1 MFPAYLCQSYAFTS
15 QVSNLYHLQ
24 HQVDP
29 GRYNFYKNY
38 SAFHAKDEV
47 FFLLVSCLP
56 VNFGITSGIV
66 APEEYIFFNQVTM
79 GHKKKTQPT

>member
-1 MFPAYLCQSYAFTS
+1 VFPAYLCQSYAFTS

-29 GRYNFYKNY
+29 GRYNFYKNILH
-38 SAFHAKDEV
+38 FMQKMK

-66 APEEYIFFNQVTM
+66 TPEEYIFFNQVTM
-79 GHKKKTQPT
+79 GHK